1 MRQKSMQELWLTWMS
16 FTEEA
21 HNLNSKTLEVL
32 ASEAFNSLIICIQSE
47 CEKYGIDYSIENLSG
62 DDVYRTGIMN
72 KLNDIYQ
79 SHEDEIEERMKR
91 EEREERERDRAEAE
105 YDAIRKGE

>member
-62 DDVYRTGIMN
+62 DDVYRTEVMN
-72 KLNDIYQ
+72 RINEKYAEEEELKEAQ
-79 SHEDEIEERMKR
+79 RKHEEEIDKQEFYHNARWE
-91 EEREERERDRAEAE
+91 
-105 YDAIRKGE
+105 

>member
-1 MRQKSMQELWLTWMS
+1 MQELWMTWMS

-32 ASEAFNSLIICIQSE
+32 ASEAFNNLIFCIQSE
-47 CEKYGIDYSIENLSG
+47 CEKYGIDYSLENLCG
-62 DDVYRTGIMN
+62 DNAYRMTIMN
-72 KLNDIYQ
+72 KLNAIYQ

>member
-1 MRQKSMQELWLTWMS
+1 MRQKSMQELWMTWMS

-72 KLNDIYQ
+72 RINEKYLEEEEEKLRQEMY
-79 SHEDEIEERMKR
+79 
-91 EEREERERDRAEAE
+91 EREIDSAEARC
-105 YDAIRKGE
+105 DAIRKGE